1 MMTTTDTAEEFEAVE
16 SLQEQPT
23 EFTASQMMAILNDP
37 KRKEGETFHDYKDRQ
52 KLAGKFLKA
61 YKHGR
66 MVWDPFIMKHMGFTN
81 GLSMTEKNREL
92 LKMVAQKLKEK
103 EDNEK

>member
-1 MMTTTDTAEEFEAVE
+1 MTTIDTTDAVE
-16 SLQEQPT
+16 VTETLQEPSK
-23 EFTASQMMAILNDP
+23 ELTASQLMAVLNDP
-37 KRKEGETFHDYKDRQ
+37 KRKEGETYHDYKDRQ
-52 KLAGKFLKA
+52 RLAGKFLKA

-92 LKMVAQKLKEK
+92 LKLVAQKIKEK
-103 EDNEK
+103 EDNGE

>member
-1 MMTTTDTAEEFEAVE
+1 MTTIDTTDAVTE
-16 SLQEQPT
+16 TLQEPAK
-23 EFTASQMMAILNDP
+23 ELTASQLMAVLNDP
-37 KRKEGETFHDYKDRQ
+37 KRREGEAYHEYKDRQ
-52 KLAGKFLKA
+52 KLADKFLKA

-92 LKMVAQKLKEK
+92 LKLVAQKLKDK
-103 EDNEK
+103 ESNEE